1 MANGQGRKAGT
12 KTSGMTNGNGAGDGR
27 RTDEAV
33 GLGIPRLFTTPG
45 MHPYDEIEWERRNAQ
60 LVSYTGKVSF
70 EQNEVEFP
78 SDWSL
83 NATNIVAEKYFRGKL
98 NTPA

>member
-1 MANGQGRKAGT
+1 
-12 KTSGMTNGNGAGDGR
+12 MTNGNGNGDGTGR
-27 RTDEAV
+27 RGRRSE
-33 GLGIPRLFTTPG
+33 IPRLFTTPG

-60 LVSYTGKVSF
+60 IVSYTGKVSF
-70 EQNEVEFP
+70 EQDGVEFP

-98 NTPA
+98 NTPAA